1 MIYDKNGIIIKL
13 NTKSVIEFLE
23 NKDVPLII
31 YGNDILKGEAK
42 FTIDILLK
50 KGIKIEALGDEL
62 IQNHHSLYEE
72 IPIYSIEELGKK
84 YSKQNS
90 IIWLTIADKEKRKN
104 IVQLCHKN
112 GFYKNILNVDIMN
125 PVSER
130 YYYDFDENLPMV
142 FIGDDRVY
150 NKSEEYCAE
159 NKEIHIVDI
168 SKSNILRDI
177 QKLIKEGKK
186 YNWIICKDDEWSD
199 IINVLHK
206 EGIVENI
213 YRYIRGIYG
222 KFNEQKY
229 EFLQSQIRKIL
240 YNEIGFVNTCYQLIN
255 AEYKEVYKKICKDF
269 IGRFVYH
276 IFKEGEILKLLDSF
290 IDDSVNQF
298 EFKFSTGG
306 MNTISLTEYYNFLKF
321 IRLHLVVCKEHL
333 KNLEYNIEQNYILVE
348 IDRGGENE

>member
-229 EFLQSQIRKIL
+229 KFLQSETRRIL
-240 YNEIGFVNTCYQLIN
+240 YNEISFINTCYTLLNKDMQ
-255 AEYKEVYKKICKDF
+255 EVYKRICKRF
-269 IGRFVYH
+269 LEQLIIGSINENDILETLEYSINKLEDKKMNSELR
-276 IFKEGEILKLLDSF
+276 INKIKENSLKKF
-290 IDDSVNQF
+290 Y
-298 EFKFSTGG
+298 EFL
-306 MNTISLTEYYNFLKF
+306 IF
-321 IRLHLVVCKEHL
+321 IRINILVYKNQIY
-333 KNLEYNIEQNYILVE
+333 NLEYNKKEDCILIQVFM
-348 IDRGGENE
+348 GENI